1 MSMIEQRLSELRRR
15 IDEVEPEAALRAMGE
30 GALLVDIRET
40 GEIAG
45 GSPRGALPVVRGF
58 LEMRIAQ
65 LAPAHDTPLLVLC
78 ASGARSLLAADSL
91 QAMGYSRVASV
102 KGGFTAWR
110 QRGLAFEI
118 PVQLSDA
125 ERRRYARHLSIPEVG
140 EAGQLKLKAA
150 KVLLIGAGGLGS
162 PAALY
167 LAAAG
172 VGTIGLVDDD
182 VVDSSNLQRQI
193 AHTEE
198 RVGSRKVDSAKTALL
213 ALNAAL
219 DVRTHVLRI
228 DAGNVEQTLAGYDII
243 VDGTD
248 NFAARYLINDACV
261 KLGLPNVHAA
271 IFRFEG
277 YLTVY
282 APARH
287 GGPCYRCSYP
297 NAPPADLAPSC
308 ADAGVLGVLPGV
320 MGVLQAVEAIKLI
333 LDIGKPLV
341 GRVLS
346 YDALGAEFSEYEVEP
361 DRACQVCGPDAQ
373 EITYHDLGAACAMQE
388 SAA

>member
-1 MSMIEQRLSELRRR
+1 MIEQRLAELRRR
-15 IDEVEPEAALRAMGE
+15 IDEVEPEAALGAMGE
-30 GALLVDIRET
+30 GALLVDIREAS
-40 GEIAG
+40 EIAD
-45 GSPRGALPVVRGF
+45 GSPKGALHVVRGF

-65 LAPAHDTPLLVLC
+65 LAGERDTPLFILC
-78 ASGARSLLAADSL
+78 GSGARSLLAADSL
-91 QAMGYSRVASV
+91 QALGYAKVASV
-102 KGGFTAWR
+102 RGGFQAWR
-110 QRGLAFEI
+110 QRGLAFEV
-118 PVQLSDA
+118 PVQLSEND
-125 ERRRYARHLSIPEVG
+125 RRRYARHLSIPEVG

-150 KVLLIGAGGLGS
+150 KVLLVGAGGLGS

-198 RVGSRKVDSAKTALL
+198 RVGMPKVDSARQALL
-213 ALNAAL
+213 ALNATL
-219 DVRTHVLRI
+219 EVRTHQLRI
-228 DAGNVEQTLAGYDII
+228 DAGNVEQVLGGYDVV

-248 NFAARYLINDACV
+248 NFSARYLINDACV

-282 APARH
+282 SPGRH

-297 NAPPADLAPSC
+297 NPPPAELAPSC

-320 MGVLQAVEAIKLI
+320 VGVLQAVEALKLV
-333 LDIGKPLV
+333 LGIGAPLV

-346 YDALGAEFSEYEVEP
+346 YDALQAEFSEYEVEP
-361 DRACQVCGPDAQ
+361 DPACKVCGTHAQ
-373 EITYHDLGAACAMQE
+373 PVEYQDIGAVCALE
-388 SAA
+388 GSRA